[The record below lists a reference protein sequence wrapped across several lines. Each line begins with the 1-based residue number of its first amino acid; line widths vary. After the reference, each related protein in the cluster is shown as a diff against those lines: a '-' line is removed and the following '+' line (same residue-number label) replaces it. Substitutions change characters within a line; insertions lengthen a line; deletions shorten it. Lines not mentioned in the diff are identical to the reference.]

1 MERILGIIGVV
12 LALVFVGAVV
22 LTSYQSGERDA
33 KKNVA
38 LFEIAPER
46 VDRIR
51 IEGPDGSET
60 IILRS
65 GAGWILP
72 DLGDFPA
79 DAVRV
84 KETLDRLLLARRVL
98 AVGSGAEAQREYKVA
113 DDTFERRL
121 TLSAGDSV
129 LTTVYLGSP
138 QGPRQ
143 SHARLAGDAEVYA
156 IAFGLYDAEA
166 DAGAWIDR
174 NLLQVPEAEI
184 AAIEVNGLHIVHDA
198 TRHGNA
204 AWQLDA
210 AASDQQLD
218 GDAAARLAGQI
229 TALRIEGIRD
239 TEAEPDYGLDD
250 PQLSLT
256 VTRRD
261 GTRIAYRLGQS
272 ALQQDW
278 SLVSSMR
285 PEHFRLSGYSAH
297 RLIDATR
304 RDVLLAPAKSAR
316 HAAAS
321 GN

>member
-166 DAGAWIDR
+166 DAGAWLDR

-204 AWQLDA
+204 AWQLDG
-210 AASDQQLD
+210 AASDEQLD

-229 TALRIEGIRD
+229 TALHIEGIRD